1 MFSNTAFVS
10 NHLLSLKVDFTTF
23 YPRDKS
29 LITIYS
35 WSYRSG
41 SRRSRS
47 PLDSSNRSLPR
58 PSQVKKNSH
67 ENMFLTIYPRRRETG
82 RTQSQPTVS
91 GSSASTT
98 RPLMQTFTEP
108 SASSARLRRCLL
120 HCKTIYHNRNPK
132 CKGYIILVSWSKIFF
147 LKIVNLKVNVVLDG
161 PSRRSRGF
169 AFLYFETVAT
179 AKEAKEVLPNKSL
192 NLLSCQEH
200 TQELHYHKMCQDH

>member
-1 MFSNTAFVS
+1 MHPIFPLTLLLSNTASIS
-10 NHLLSLKVDFTTF
+10 NHLLSLKVDLTT
-23 YPRDKS
+23 YLRDKS
-29 LITIYS
+29 LLTISS
-35 WSYRSG
+35 WFHRSG

-120 HCKTIYHNRNPK
+120 LCKTFY
-132 CKGYIILVSWSKIFF
+132 
-147 LKIVNLKVNVVLDG
+147 LKN
-161 PSRRSRGF
+161 
-169 AFLYFETVAT
+169 
-179 AKEAKEVLPNKSL
+179 
-192 NLLSCQEH
+192 
-200 TQELHYHKMCQDH
+200 

>member
-1 MFSNTAFVS
+1 MVHPIFPFTLLLSNTASIS
-10 NHLLSLKVDFTTF
+10 NHLLSLKVDLTTF
-23 YPRDKS
+23 YPRYRS
-29 LITIYS
+29 LLTIS
-35 WSYRSG
+35 SRFHRSG

-91 GSSASTT
+91 GSLASTT

-120 HCKTIYHNRNPK
+120 LCKTFYLRN
-132 CKGYIILVSWSKIFF
+132 
-147 LKIVNLKVNVVLDG
+147 
-161 PSRRSRGF
+161 
-169 AFLYFETVAT
+169 
-179 AKEAKEVLPNKSL
+179 
-192 NLLSCQEH
+192 
-200 TQELHYHKMCQDH
+200 